1 MTAARITMRTT
12 KPAIIRERLD
22 LRQPRELTCFSVSV
36 VDMLVDMGRK
46 GWNQKK
52 KGGNQVEKEM

>member
-1 MTAARITMRTT
+1 
-12 KPAIIRERLD
+12 
-22 LRQPRELTCFSVSV
+22 V